1 MGKKWN
7 KLVENKTISF
17 LGGLGSIL
25 VAVFG
30 LVGWLAGW
38 WEEGWSAVKSWFP
51 WLVGCLVVYT
61 VFWLVLVVRNLWKK
75 LRGYLKDR
83 QYSKRLRRLR
93 PLMEDCQ
100 SFGDQATKDRLR
112 AHLAS
117 QLTDMSVI
125 SPSTYGKAAQI
136 AWDLLLGSLIRTVD
150 SNTKLPIREARKTGI
165 KYTKFWLDAE
175 LAIAAEDP
183 N

>member
-25 VAVFG
+25 VVVIG
-30 LVGWLAGW
+30 SVGWLAGW
-38 WEEGWSAVKSWFP
+38 WEEGWSTVKSWFP
-51 WLVGCLVVYT
+51 WLVGCLVVFT
-61 VFWLVLVVRNLWKK
+61 VFWLVLVIGNLWKR

-93 PLMEDCQ
+93 PLMEDCM

-112 AHLAS
+112 NHLAS
-117 QLTDMSVI
+117 QLLDMGVI
-125 SPSTYGKAAQI
+125 SPGTHGNAAQI
-136 AWDLLLGSLIRTVD
+136 AWDLLLGGLLRSVD
-150 SNTKLPIREARKTGI
+150 SDNRLAIREARRAGFQ
-165 KYTKFWLDAE
+165 YVKFWLDGE
-175 LAIAAEDP
+175 LAIAAEES
-183 N
+183 